1 MRIPVFVI
9 ALLFFSTSSIAEIIE
24 LKNCWSKKTAKEKR
38 YVLERNVEI
47 DTERKTWTMTGKS
60 KKGEPFMFQY
70 EIEIKAAT
78 KDMMNIET
86 KLRPLPKDSFE
97 MDKYTV
103 NIKEKFYSGQ
113 GFVYIGRKKKW
124 NPMSKYTM
132 HCGKSSGSSG
142 VKGLLDKIFGKN
154 K

>member
-1 MRIPVFVI
+1 
-9 ALLFFSTSSIAEIIE
+9 
-24 LKNCWSKKTAKEKR
+24 
-38 YVLERNVEI
+38 
-47 DTERKTWTMTGKS
+47 MTGKS

-103 NIKEKFYSGQ
+103 NIKEKLYSGQ
-113 GFVYIGRKKKW
+113 GFVYSGREQKW
-124 NPMSKYTM
+124 NSMSKYTM

-142 VKGLLDKIFGKN
+142 VKGFLKKLLGN
-154 K
+154 N